1 MSKIID
7 IIGMKFGRLTV
18 VERCEDYIQPS
29 GQHIPCYLCRCDC
42 EKDKFVKVRGA
53 SLRNGMTKS
62 CGCLRKEV
70 CSKRKG
76 YNQYDFYD
84 DYVIGYTSN
93 GEPFIFDVEDYE
105 KIKDIHWYINKNGYV
120 VSTIYRQHRLIMD
133 CPDNMIVDHINHN
146 KADNRKCNL
155 RITTQSENSRNVA
168 LRKNNKS
175 GVTGV
180 YWSNHFNKWI
190 AKITID
196 KKESTLGMFDVFEEA
211 VTARKNA
218 ELKYYGDYSYEKSQL
233 IQSSRIELP
242 TKSSEGNYFGRI
254 INKFGKYFV
263 ELDDG
268 RCCELDYL
276 FKLNFDLKVLI
287 EERGG
292 IIIGN
297 FSTPEIHTV

>member
-1 MSKIID
+1 MSKIVD

-18 VERCEDYIQPS
+18 VERCEDHIQPS
-29 GQHIPCYLCRCDC
+29 GQHIPYYLCKCDC

-53 SLRNGMTKS
+53 NLRNGTTKS

-76 YNQYDFYD
+76 CNQYDFYD

-105 KIKDIHWYINKNGYV
+105 KIKGIHWYINKSGYV

-155 RITTQSENSRNVA
+155 RITTKSENSRNVA

-190 AKITID
+190 AKIMID

-211 VTARKNA
+211 ARQLNVAPDHCIVVEDSPNGVFAAKA
-218 ELKYYGDYSYEKSQL
+218 AGCFTIMVPEMTFSKEMAKEKYDVCLRNMYAVQEY
-233 IQSSRIELP
+233 IQEVW
-242 TKSSEGNYFGRI
+242 K
-254 INKFGKYFV
+254 
-263 ELDDG
+263 
-268 RCCELDYL
+268 
-276 FKLNFDLKVLI
+276 
-287 EERGG
+287 
-292 IIIGN
+292 
-297 FSTPEIHTV
+297 